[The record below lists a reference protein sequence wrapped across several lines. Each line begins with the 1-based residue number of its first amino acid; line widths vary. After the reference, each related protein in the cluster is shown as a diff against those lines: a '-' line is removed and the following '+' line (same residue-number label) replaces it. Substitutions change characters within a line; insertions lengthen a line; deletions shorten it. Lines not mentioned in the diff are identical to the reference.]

1 MGRDTHRHTQ
11 THTDTCQK
19 ILVRQG
25 HTHKGIHR
33 DIQRHRDIHTHRHR
47 KVEELNPRPIS
58 EKEEKC
64 SKSQEQRLN
73 LNRSW
78 HKATLMRTIPR
89 SSFKSYTKDL
99 SLPIFE
105 LVFQHQLNRFCPHQE
120 LSQCYDLGP
129 RAIRTHLTSGEPRI
143 AAFQHGFWLRGVQP

>member
-1 MGRDTHRHTQ
+1 MYKFNIGLLLRASSFCVFYTQGKQNHR
-11 THTDTCQK
+11 QK
-19 ILVRQG
+19 SWA
-25 HTHKGIHR
+25 
-33 DIQRHRDIHTHRHR
+33 
-47 KVEELNPRPIS
+47 RPQAHS
-58 EKEEKC
+58 RERRKC

-89 SSFKSYTKDL
+89 SSFKSFTKDL

-129 RAIRTHLTSGEPRI
+129 KAIRTHLTSGEPRI